1 MRRTTVVTSVAAL
14 LAALLAPL
22 SPAASA
28 APGDGIAPSTGS
40 SGVVVGGGEGLSGP
54 ASRAMVGYAG
64 HLALEPD
71 GSVLVVAS
79 GALLRVD
86 PASDRVSVVEQYDAA
101 QEHGAVDVAMLGTTT
116 FLLTSWGLDRIDGAG
131 QRRRLWTGRGNAVD
145 VGADGVAWVASDYNV
160 TRVLADGTATAVPG
174 TDAMD
179 ASDIAVSDSG
189 STAYVLDH
197 APQRH
202 GIYEVTAAGV
212 GARVAGTGYR
222 DDSLRDG
229 RLATE
234 ASMESVHGIS
244 FDAGIFTV
252 ASGEY
257 QLLATFPIGGVV
269 SVRSTGSY
277 GAGVDSVGGTTV
289 AVQGPTGD
297 AVVRLRAAGATRIL
311 GADPTQPWSPDG
323 IRASDAY
330 TGALRGAAPIDSTRL
345 VFVTAG
351 GMVREVDADGRL
363 RTRATLPPITT
374 RGKVAAAPDGTAY
387 VINDSGRVV
396 RVPAIGSAQVLP
408 IVATAT
414 DVEVL
419 PDGRLAV
426 ADSASARILLAQPDG
441 TGVTVLTG
449 LTGAPTDLGVDDTSI
464 LVADDGLR
472 RVGLDGSAAT
482 LLTGGRPTAALR
494 ARDGIWTGQLHSP
507 NTSAM
512 VLHPGGGLG
521 ALRAVYNTWR
531 QAQAVAGGDV
541 LVTRDDSV
549 LRVTNGAAAPEQAG
563 PAATATPG
571 EGRVTLTTG
580 ELNTAQG
587 IFIRAKRG
595 TEPPRD
601 MWDGEMAGTSN
612 TVFRI
617 GGELVVPGEQWTFAV
632 FTSFYSEAAPNTVVA
647 SWTTPAVVT
656 AAAGPDTTPPPLPTE
671 PRLYTDHEQIRLT
684 YYDPS
689 AWQDQLALDFDHTVV
704 RYSVGST
711 PPATPTDGTG
721 LDAGPGTSNHGV
733 TVPNPVRGRDYGL
746 SIFALDFRGNFSRW
760 SAVTQLDYQPPG
772 TVTDVAVT
780 PSYRSARVRFTG
792 PTDEDYRGVA
802 FTIAEGEGV
811 PTPPSE
817 DAFFTT
823 SEVAPG
829 GLAMDTTYT
838 IGLWT
843 RDWAG
848 NVSAPV
854 TRTFRTLLDATPPG
868 PVSGLTAT
876 GGSYSFTASW
886 TNPTDSDLAGPVA
899 ELVDPATGTASAC
912 PILNS
917 TRTSCTWRL
926 KGDATRTVRVRA
938 KDVNG
943 NLSAPVEATATTL
956 PDSNGTPS
964 IPEPVTWSADNPTNI
979 TVRFPKPTY
988 VDLASLWYVLRPGG
1002 EPMASSLA
1010 TGSLSSTTS
1019 TIAKSITLPDPSQTY
1034 DLYLYVTDLNGN
1046 RGEKVLTGIH
1056 GGPDPAGRPSMPS
1069 NISVT
1074 SPRDNTIKVTW
1085 STSEWS
1091 APVTEWLA
1099 TATSAD
1105 GSTVPT
1111 VRVPGTSTNLG
1122 IGDLPGR
1129 QSWSVRLYGVNDLG
1143 SGTSSLAQTVLVGD
1157 ATAPAPVTALV
1168 SAPAYDTAT
1177 LRWTNPGAFD
1187 LAKVVVLRRDRTSGA
1202 LAMLYSG
1209 TGTTARSTSLV
1220 SGRSYTYEIRS
1231 YDALGNV
1238 SLPATLT
1245 TTQSAATLSVATTVR
1260 YGSTVRASGVLSLSG
1275 KALTGRTVGVFAQR
1289 VGTTTWSK
1297 IGSTTTSSTGTFAF
1311 SAKPTVNMRYRVGYA
1326 GASAT
1331 GGSYSPVRTVI
1342 VAPVTNIRANRTS
1355 LYLGS
1360 SVTLSTTISPN
1371 HAGRLVALQ
1380 RWSGTRWVTITSR
1393 TLSSTSAASATI
1405 KPTVRGYNSY
1415 RWYLPAH
1422 TDHGNSVSATLKVR
1436 VY

>member
-1 MRRTTVVTSVAAL
+1 VRRTTVVTSVAAL
-14 LAALLAPL
+14 LAALLVPL

-40 SGVVVGGGEGLSGP
+40 SNVAVGGGNGLSGP
-54 ASRAMVGYAG
+54 ASRAQVGYAG
-64 HLALEPD
+64 HLTLGSD
-71 GSVLVVAS
+71 GSVLVVAGS
-79 GALLRVD
+79 ALLRVD
-86 PASDRVSVVEQYDAA
+86 PASDQVSVAESYDAA
-101 QEHGAVDVAMLGTTT
+101 QEHGAVDVAILGTTT
-116 FLLTSWGLDRIDGAG
+116 YLLTSWGLDRINGAG
-131 QRRRLWTGRGNAVD
+131 ERSRLWTGHGNAVD
-145 VGADGVAWVASDYNV
+145 VGADGVAWVTTDYNV
-160 TRVLADGTATAVPG
+160 TRVLPDGTATAVPG
-174 TDAMD
+174 TDVMD

-222 DDSLRDG
+222 DDSLRHG
-229 RLATE
+229 QLATA
-234 ASMESVHGIS
+234 ASMESVQGIS
-244 FDAGIFTV
+244 LDASTITV
-252 ASGEY
+252 TSGEY

-269 SVRSTGSY
+269 SVRSTGRY

-297 AVVRLRAAGATRIL
+297 AVVRLTAAGTTRIL
-311 GADPTQPWSPDG
+311 GADPAQPWSPDG
-323 IRASDAY
+323 VLAADAY
-330 TGALRGAAPIDSTRL
+330 TGALRGAAPIDEARL
-345 VFVTAG
+345 VFVTAS

-363 RTRATLPPITT
+363 RSRATLPPITT

-426 ADSASARILLAQPDG
+426 ADSAPARILLAQPDG

-494 ARDGIWTGQLHSP
+494 ARDGIWTGQLHGP
-507 NTSAM
+507 DTSAM

-521 ALRAVYNTWR
+521 ALRAVYNTGR

-587 IFIRAKRG
+587 IVIRARRG

-617 GGELVVPGEQWTFAV
+617 GGQLVVPGEQWTFAV

-656 AAAGPDTTPPPLPTE
+656 AAANPDTTPPPLPTE
-671 PRLYTDHEQIRLT
+671 PRLYTDHDQIRLT
-684 YYDPS
+684 YNDPS
-689 AWQDQLALDFDHTVV
+689 AWQDQAALDFDRTVV
-704 RYSVGST
+704 RYTVGST
-711 PPATPTDGTG
+711 PPATPTEGTG

-733 TVPNPVRGRDYGL
+733 TVPNPVRGQDYGL

-760 SAVTQLDYQPPG
+760 STVTRLDYQPPG
-772 TVTDVAVT
+772 VVTDVAVT
-780 PSYRSARVRFTG
+780 PSYRSVRVQFTE
-792 PTDEDYRGVA
+792 PTDGDYRGVA
-802 FTIAEGEGV
+802 FTIAEGDGV
-811 PTPPSE
+811 PTPPSD

-823 SEVAPG
+823 SEVVPG

-838 IGLWT
+838 IALWT

-868 PVSGLTAT
+868 PVSGLTAQ
-876 GGSYSFTASW
+876 GGSYSITASW
-886 TNPTDSDLAGPVA
+886 TNPTDSDFTSPVA
-899 ELVDPATGTASAC
+899 ELVDPATGTATPC
-912 PILNS
+912 PILNGS
-917 TRTSCTWRL
+917 KTSCTWRL

-938 KDVNG
+938 RDVNG
-943 NLSAPVEATATTL
+943 NLSAPLEATATTL
-956 PDSNGTPS
+956 PDSNGTPA
-964 IPEPVTWSADNPTNI
+964 IPEPVTWSADGPTTV
-979 TVRFPKPTY
+979 TVRLPKPTH
-988 VDLASLWYVLRPGG
+988 VDLAAQWYVLRPSG
-1002 EPMASSLA
+1002 EPTASPLA
-1010 TGSLSSTTS
+1010 TGTLSSSTS
-1019 TIAKSITLPDPSQTY
+1019 TIAKSITLPDASQAY

-1046 RGEKVLTGIH
+1046 RGEKVLTGVH
-1056 GGPDPAGRPSMPS
+1056 GSPDPAGRPSMPG
-1069 NISVT
+1069 NVKVT
-1074 SPRDNTIKVTW
+1074 APFDNTIKVTW
-1085 STSEWS
+1085 GTREWS
-1091 APVTEWLA
+1091 APVSEWVA

-1105 GSTVPT
+1105 GSTVRT

-1122 IGDLPGR
+1122 LGDLPGR

-1143 SGTSSLAQTVLVGD
+1143 SGTASLAQSVLVGD
-1157 ATAPAPVTALV
+1157 ATAPAPVTAMT
-1168 SAPAYDTAT
+1168 STPAYDTTT
-1177 LRWTNPGAFD
+1177 LRWTNPAAFD

-1202 LAMLYSG
+1202 LATLYSG
-1209 TGTTARSTSLV
+1209 SGTTARSTGLV
-1220 SGRSYTYEIRS
+1220 AGRSYSYEVRS
-1231 YDALGNV
+1231 YDTLGNV

-1245 TTQSAATLSVATTVR
+1245 TTQSSATLSVASTVG
-1260 YGSTVRASGVLSLSG
+1260 YGSVVRASGVLSVSG
-1275 KALTGRTVGVFAQR
+1275 KALTGRTVGLFAQR
-1289 VGTTTWSK
+1289 IGATTWSK
-1297 IGSTTTSSTGTFAF
+1297 VASATTTSTGTFAF
-1311 SAKPTVNMRYRVGYA
+1311 SAKPNVNMRYRVGYA
-1326 GASAT
+1326 GAGTT
-1331 GGSYSPVRTVI
+1331 GGSYSPIRTVT
-1342 VAPVTNIRANRTS
+1342 VAPSTSIRASRTS
-1355 LYLGS
+1355 LYLGG
-1360 SVTLSTTISPN
+1360 SVTLSTTVSPN

-1380 RWSGTRWVTITSR
+1380 RWSGTRWVTLTSR
-1393 TLSSTSAASATI
+1393 TLWSTSAASATI

-1422 TDHGNSVSATLKVR
+1422 TDHGSSVSATLKVR